1 MQILHL
7 DSSILADASASRR
20 LTAAI
25 AQEFARQASQ
35 ATIVHRDLSADP
47 IPHLSGDIAAGFR
60 ALGER
65 RFDAD
70 VLAEHAR
77 SEALVTEFLNS
88 DVIVIG
94 APMYNF
100 SVPSQLKAWLD
111 RIAQVGR
118 TFRYTEQGPIGLSGG
133 RRVIVVSTRG
143 GLYSEG
149 PGAAMDFQEAYL
161 RAFFRFLGIEAV
173 QFVRAER
180 LSRGPE
186 ASSEAMNGAHT
197 RIADAVA
204 QALAA

>member
-7 DSSILADASASRR
+7 DASILGDTSASRR

-25 AQEFARQASQ
+25 ALAFAQQAPE
-35 ATIVHRDLSADP
+35 ATIVHRDLTADP

-65 RFDAD
+65 SFDAET
-70 VLAEHAR
+70 LAEHAR
-77 SEALVTEFLNS
+77 SEALVTEFLAS

-100 SVPSQLKAWLD
+100 SVPGQLKAWID

-118 TFRYTEQGPIGLSGG
+118 TFRYTEQGPVGLSGG
-133 RRVIVVSTRG
+133 RQVIIASTRG
-143 GLYSEG
+143 GVYSEG
-149 PGAAMDFQEAYL
+149 PGAVMDFQEAYL

-180 LSRGPE
+180 LSRGPD
-186 ASSEAMNGAHT
+186 ASSESMNGALAQ
-197 RIADAVA
+197 IADVVS
-204 QALAA
+204 QALTA